1 MSVVNDPK
9 EAASANVDRSHVIVV
24 GVDGSPTSVAA
35 LEWAARQAEFTGCSL
50 DVVAT
55 WEWPSGFGYSAIPSD
70 YEPDQDL
77 EKVLEP
83 ILSDLKKKHPDV
95 VVIEKIIEGHPAPV
109 LVDESR
115 GASLLVVGSRGLG
128 AFAGM
133 LIGSTSKH
141 CVTNAQCPVVVIRH
155 PHE

>member
-1 MSVVNDPK
+1 MSAVTEESKSHEK
-9 EAASANVDRSHVIVV
+9 EDRSHLIVV
-24 GVDGSPTSVAA
+24 GTDGSASSVLA
-35 LEWAARQAEFTGCSL
+35 LEWAVRQAEFTGCAL
-50 DVVAT
+50 RIVAT
-55 WEWPSGFGYSAIPSD
+55 WEWPAGYGFSAIPED
-70 YEPDQDL
+70 WRPVEDL

-83 ILSDLKKKHPDV
+83 IVAKLRAEHPNV
-95 VVIEKIIEGHPAPV
+95 EISEKFIEGHPAPV

-141 CVTNAQCPVVVIRH
+141 CVTSAHCPVAVIRQ
-155 PHE
+155 PHD